1 MMRVKQIIVPLLAH
15 SPSSNELEEL
25 QSIHP
30 QVVFLF
36 GDIAFFK
43 SSLQSDNSLISLLQ
57 KQLPH
62 SLLVGCST
70 SGEILASQTHS
81 GTLTATAIRF
91 DTSQVYSASC
101 PLTQMSHSE
110 EVGLAL
116 AQKLDHPNLQHVL
129 IFAPGVNING
139 SALVNGLK
147 KGFTQPETIS
157 VSGGL
162 AGDNGTFKQTFT
174 IGPHGVSENHVVA
187 LGFHGLSLIAGSC
200 ARGGWTPFGP
210 TRQVTKAEG
219 NILYT
224 VDHEPAL
231 DMYMRYLGKYA
242 NDLPASG
249 LLFPLEIED
258 EANPDNGLIRTILG
272 IDETQKALILAGELK
287 TGARVRM
294 MHASTQNLIEA
305 AAEAAEKI
313 QRPSTM
319 KDDALALLVSCVGRK
334 LIMGDMVDQEIE
346 TVADVLGD
354 QTLYTGFY
362 SNGEISA
369 WNFNQDC
376 RLHNQTMTITW
387 LCEHQA

>member
-1 MMRVKQIIVPLLAH
+1 MKVKQIHVPSLAH
-15 SPSSNELEEL
+15 LPTPEDIEKL

-30 QVVFLF
+30 QVIFLF
-36 GDIAFFK
+36 GDITFFEGATHSEK
-43 SSLQSDNSLISLLQ
+43 NLITHLQT
-57 KQLPH
+57 QLPH

-91 DTSQVYSASC
+91 DTSQVYSASY
-101 PLTQMSHSE
+101 PLNQMSLSE

-139 SALVNGLK
+139 SALVDGLK
-147 KGFTQPETIS
+147 KGFTQPESIS

-162 AGDNGTFKQTFT
+162 AGDNGSFKRTFT
-174 IGPHGVSENHVVA
+174 LGPHGVSENHVVA

-210 TRQVTKAEG
+210 TRHVTQAEG
-219 NILYT
+219 NILFT
-224 VDHEPAL
+224 LDHEPAL
-231 DMYMRYLGKYA
+231 DMYKRYLGKYA

-258 EANPDNGLIRTILG
+258 EANPDDGLIRTILG
-272 IDETQKALILAGELK
+272 VDETQKALILAGELK

-313 QRPSTM
+313 QRPSAM
-319 KDDALALLVSCVGRK
+319 RDYALALLVSCVGRK

-354 QTLYTGFY
+354 QTLHTGFY